1 MRRLAANRAR
11 ALGRAGMRSL
21 SSGRTLAAVL
31 GLLATIAHGADYP
44 DRPVRMIVPFA
55 PGGFTDVVSRIVGQ
69 HLTELWGKTVVVDN
83 RPGAGGTIGPAI
95 ASTASADGYTLLLG
109 SNSTFS
115 VNPAVYSKLPYDVF
129 RDLDLVGL
137 VAYSAHVV
145 VVRAGIPANTAAE
158 LVALAKKQPGKVTF
172 ASSGAGAAIHMA
184 GELFGYQTGIR
195 IVHVPYKGGGPAAV
209 AMLAGEVD
217 MMVNDP
223 GPLLPHIKSGRL
235 RALAVASDR
244 RSALLPELPTL
255 AEAGISGVESSSW
268 AGLATPV
275 KTPRA
280 VITTISQSLTR
291 ILNSADYKARLAS
304 LGMEPLILTPDQT
317 RAFIKSELDK
327 WSKVARAAGV
337 QLD

>member
-1 MRRLAANRAR
+1 MASASGPIRQFVDEDATITRSRQLLFSELAHRDTPVLRASGCWLRPPRNRERFVGIRRMLV
-11 ALGRAGMRSL
+11 
-21 SSGRTLAAVL
+21 AVFA
-31 GLLATIAHGADYP
+31 LLATSAAAADYP
-44 DRPVRMIVPFA
+44 ERPVRMIVPFA
-55 PGGFTDVVSRIVGQ
+55 PGGFTDVVSRIVAQ
-69 HLTELWGKTVVVDN
+69 NLTELFGKTVVVDN

-95 ASTASADGYTLLLG
+95 ASSAPPDGYTLLLG

-115 VNPAVYSKLPYDVF
+115 VNPAVYGKLPYDVF
-129 RDLDLVGL
+129 RDLDLIGL
-137 VAYSAHVV
+137 VAYSAHIL
-145 VVRAGIPANTAAE
+145 VVRAGIQSNTAPE
-158 LVALAKKQPGKVTF
+158 LVALAKKQSGKITF

-184 GELFGYQTGIR
+184 GELFGHQAGIR
-195 IVHVPYKGGGPAAV
+195 LVHVPYKGGGPAAV

-255 AEAGISGVESSSW
+255 AETGIAGVESSSW

-280 VITTISQSLTR
+280 VIATISKALTTM
-291 ILNSADYKARLAS
+291 LNS
-304 LGMEPLILTPDQT
+304 PD
-317 RAFIKSELDK
+317 
-327 WSKVARAAGV
+327 
-337 QLD
+337 